1 MKKLNKESLQ
11 QFMLLHAEK
20 LILGVCLG
28 LTGFVIW
35 MSLGPKAEL
44 DKKPQQLLTEA
55 NSAEATINADNAW
68 DKLST
73 FRQGNLEAKK
83 QIVDSAMVDAQLF
96 VLGNFRGSPAAALAS
111 RTDPEIYAPQQ
122 LVATRLSTALLM
134 EFPNQQSAIDRF
146 VAAPIASDGKKE
158 DDSDGGLGFGAME
171 GPPGGDGLGFGLDG
185 TGDDDDEK
193 KKRRDEEEEA
203 AVPELEHHSG
213 QLYEVNTKIAGQ
225 LRPSKFGLSPTTIKS
240 AVFDVVCVTA
250 VVDYKKQ
257 VEQFNEALAN
267 SVAYFPDRDRPI
279 YQFLQVQR
287 RELRGDQAGEW
298 EDRSEFI
305 SYLFPGKFPKNLH
318 KMPQK
323 LFPTAPE
330 VVAPENWDPIITG
343 NIPAFAMQP
352 YEDFCLHPSLSKKR
366 AFPDREEEKEMGD
379 IKDLNIEGPGKDD
392 IFNPSFGQSGDGAG
406 APGGMDGGSGMGL
419 GGVGLGGVGLG
430 GDETQSANFRRRG
443 SVMKDYEEALLEKEA
458 KDQFKL
464 VRFFDL
470 RAPRNKSFEYRVRVW
485 VGDPNHEDPNKGFT
499 SKRGSIL
506 NKNGQSGGSLGG
518 MDGGMGLGGMDGG
531 MGLGGMDGGMGLGG
545 MGLGGMDGE
554 DGDEEKETYT
564 YRKIVS
570 SMLSPAVRK
579 RLSLATKDDVVQ
591 KNPTD
596 RFFVT
601 EFFDEA
607 KKEPTKVELPP
618 SDQKFAYIQYLRY
631 SRPSK
636 WSEPVKVDST
646 PVSSRLVAGS
656 AIKGR
661 SISIDTG
668 SGTADFDLE
677 EISVDVVAAAWSSS
691 IGAEI
696 QALKKVFVGE
706 TLNFNSPSYV
716 LHPVNWRWVVAEN
729 PNASPK
735 SKYIVPI
742 RTNQTIVDAIA
753 GETLDLPDS
762 RKKAYETPTEIL
774 VMDSLGNLVIANEF
788 EQERDFR
795 FLNATPDESR
805 FIGRRKKKKKSADEF
820 DLMNGPN
827 F

>member
-1 MKKLNKESLQ
+1 MKKLSKQSFQ

-20 LILGVCLG
+20 LIFGVCLC

-35 MSLGPKAEL
+35 LSLGAKAEL
-44 DKKPQQLLTEA
+44 DKKPQQLLADA
-55 NSAEATINADNAW
+55 NSAQSVINADGAW
-68 DKLST
+68 DKLSSY
-73 FRQGNLEAKK
+73 RQGNLAAKK
-83 QIVDSAMVDAQLF
+83 QIVESAMVDASRF
-96 VLGNFRGSPAAALAS
+96 ALGNFRGSPAAALDS

-134 EFPNQQSAIDRF
+134 EFPDKKSAIDLF
-146 VAAPIASDGKKE
+146 VAAPIEGSGQE
-158 DDSDGGLGFGAME
+158 DSDEGGGLGFDPMG
-171 GPPGGDGLGFGLDG
+171 GGLGGDGLGLDG
-185 TGDDDDEK
+185 LGEDGSDEK
-193 KKRRDEEEEA
+193 KKRGEEEEA
-203 AVPELEHHSG
+203 TVPELENHSG
-213 QLYEVNTKIAGQ
+213 QLYEVNTKIATE
-225 LRPSKFGLSPTTIKS
+225 LRPANFGLSPTTIKS
-240 AVFDVVCVTA
+240 AVFDIVCVTA

-257 VEQFNEALAN
+257 VEAFNEALAD
-267 SVAYFPDRDRPI
+267 SVAFYPDRDRPV

-287 RELRGDQAGEW
+287 RELRDGKVGEW

-330 VVAPENWDPIITG
+330 VVAPENWDPVITG
-343 NIPAFAMQP
+343 NIPAFAMRS
-352 YEDFCLHPSLSKKR
+352 YEEFCLHPAIEKKR
-366 AFPDREEEKEMGD
+366 AFPEREKEKVKGD
-379 IKDLNIEGPGKDD
+379 IGDLNSEEPGKDD
-392 IFNPSFGQSGDGAG
+392 IFKPNFGV
-406 APGGMDGGSGMGL
+406 DGGSDMGGPGGLAGGGGMGL
-419 GGVGLGGVGLG
+419 GGDGLGGEG
-430 GDETQSANFRRRG
+430 EESANARRRG
-443 SVMKDYEEALLEKEA
+443 SAMKDYEESLLEREA

-470 RAPRNKSFEYRVRVW
+470 RAPRNKKFEYRVRVW
-485 VGDPNHEDPNKGFT
+485 VGDPNHEDPEKGFT
-499 SKRGSIL
+499 SKRGTML
-506 NKNGQSGGSLGG
+506 GKNGQGGG
-518 MDGGMGLGGMDGG
+518 GLGGMDGG
-531 MGLGGMDGGMGLGG
+531 MGLGGLDGGLGGLDGGMGLGG
-545 MGLGGMDGE
+545 LDGGMGLGGIGGKDGE
-554 DGDEEKETYT
+554 EEKETYT

-570 SMLSPAVRK
+570 SMLSPSVRK
-579 RLSLATKDDVVQ
+579 RLSLATKDDVVV

-631 SRPSK
+631 SRPSN

-646 PVSSRLVAGS
+646 PVSSRVVAGS

-661 SISIDTG
+661 SVSIQTG

-677 EISVDVVAAAWSSS
+677 ENAVDVVAAAWNSS

-696 QALKKVFVGE
+696 QALKRAFVGE

-729 PNASPK
+729 PKASPK

-742 RTNQTIVDAIA
+742 RTNQTIVDAIP

-762 RKKAYETPTEIL
+762 RKKAYDTPAEIL
-774 VMDSLGNLVIANEF
+774 VMDPLGNLAIANEF
-788 EQERDFR
+788 EQEKDFR

-805 FIGRRKKKKKSADEF
+805 FVGRRKKKKKSLDES
-820 DLMNGPN
+820 DMMNGLG